1 MNFFIKITNP
11 RNLNP
16 VAAGVICSFFLAL
29 TYFLVL
35 AIITKD
41 WSHPLAQFLLYKYW
55 MSALILG
62 FGLQAGLLQFIRSG
76 RHLAGNQAKAT
87 VVSSAGISGTT
98 MIACCLHHGL
108 EILPFLGFSAA
119 SLFAAKYQTQI
130 LAFGVLANL
139 VGISLM
145 IFMIKKRS
153 CELSPFRFKSAT
165 K

>member
-1 MNFFIKITNP
+1 MKIRNP
-11 RNLNP
+11 RNINP
-16 VAAGVICSFFLAL
+16 VAAGVIGSFVLVL
-29 TYFLVL
+29 VYFLVL

-55 MSALILG
+55 MSVLIVG
-62 FGLQAGLLQFIRSG
+62 FGLQIGLLQFIRSG
-76 RHLAGNQAKAT
+76 GHLVSNQAKKT
-87 VVSSAGISGTT
+87 VMSSAGISGTT

-130 LAFGVLANL
+130 LAFGVIVNLA
-139 VGISLM
+139 GISLM
-145 IFMIKKRS
+145 LFMIKNGS
-153 CELSPFRFKSAT
+153 CELNPFHSRTAT